1 MEAFLPAIGVANLE
15 VNSNSGVAT
24 KKLPRANNHLR
35 WWTILLVV
43 WLLGGWYAGS
53 HLMRGWVPADEGA
66 YAQSADR
73 ILHGELPHRDYF
85 EIYTGGLAY
94 LHAFVF
100 KVLGENFASMRV
112 ALFVFF
118 LPWVPTFFWSASRLV
133 TDWVAGVVTLIAVVW
148 SMPNYS
154 AAVPSWYNLFFAT
167 FGMAAMLK
175 YLEQKST
182 KWLFLAGVCGGCSI
196 LAKIP
201 GLYFVA
207 ACLLFF
213 AFYEQGESRAHPN
226 AQKSQGVFY
235 TLFLAVSVLLFALIV
250 ARLVFSTGGLEEVV
264 EFVVPAGA
272 ACAVI
277 LLGERSARRR
287 PDRERFQSL
296 LRLFLPFAFGVL
308 VPVAVFMVPYIRAHA
323 AESVLRGVF
332 VLTFRRLSYSQS
344 PPPITTML
352 PTFCLASILLLGV
365 WLRGIARWVL
375 CGAVAILFLYFFVRS
390 QHNPALFQIAWRSAY
405 WMIPVVVLVGTVL
418 VCRDLTSETRPE
430 HRLRNEQLFLV
441 LAVVSVCTLVQFPFC
456 MPIFFCYVSPLA
468 ILAAVAV
475 LRGFPAMSKTL
486 LAVVAAGFLLFPV
499 FRFTPPFI
507 YFMGSSYQ
515 PNPETQ
521 PLDLPGA
528 GNLRVEPASVPIYHR
543 LIALIKQH
551 AGDGEIYAAPD
562 SPQVYFLAG
571 CKNPTRELFDFF
583 DENYPDLPGTLELM
597 DTHSIRVV
605 VLNTLPD
612 FSPALPADIHDAL
625 VRRFPQTEKVGPF
638 EVRWRE

>member
-1 MEAFLPAIGVANLE
+1 MEAFLDAIEVANLE
-15 VNSNSGVAT
+15 ANSNSGVAT
-24 KKLPRANNHLR
+24 KKSPCANNRLR
-35 WWTILLVV
+35 WWSILLVV
-43 WLLGGWYAGS
+43 SLLGGWYAGS

-73 ILHGELPHRDYF
+73 ILQGELPHRDYF
-85 EIYTGGLAY
+85 EVYTGGLAY
-94 LHAFVF
+94 LHAFAF
-100 KVLGENFASMRV
+100 KVLGENFASMRIV
-112 ALFVFF
+112 LFLFF
-118 LPWVPTFFWSASRLV
+118 LAWVPTFFWSASRLV
-133 TDWVAGVVTLIAVVW
+133 TDWVAGVVTLMAVVW

-175 YLEQKST
+175 YLEQKSA

-213 AFYEQGESRAHPN
+213 AFYEQSESRADTN
-226 AQKSQGVFY
+226 AQKSPGVFY
-235 TLFLAVSVLLFALIV
+235 SLFLAISVLLFALIV
-250 ARLVFSTGGLEEVV
+250 ARLIFSTGGLEEVV
-264 EFVVPAGA
+264 EFVVPSGA
-272 ACAVI
+272 ICAVI
-277 LLGERSARRR
+277 LLGEQSARRR
-287 PDRERFQSL
+287 PDRERFASL
-296 LRLFLPFAFGVL
+296 LSLFLPFAFGIV

-323 AESVLRGVF
+323 AGSVLSGVF

-352 PTFCLASILLLGV
+352 PTFCMAGILLLGI
-365 WLRGIARWVL
+365 WLRGIARWIL
-375 CGAVAILFLYFFVRS
+375 CGATAILFLYFFVASRN
-390 QHNPALFQIAWRSAY
+390 NPVLFQIAWRSAY
-405 WMIPVVVLVGTVL
+405 WIIPVVVLVGTVL
-418 VCRDLTSETRPE
+418 LCRDLTREVRPDV
-430 HRLRNEQLFLV
+430 RLRNQQLFLV

-468 ILAAVAV
+468 ILAAVAII
-475 LRGFPAMSKTL
+475 RGVPAVSKAL
-486 LAVVAAGFLLFPV
+486 LGVMAAGFLLFPV
-499 FRFTPPFI
+499 FRFTPTFI
-507 YFMGSSYQ
+507 YLMGSSYQ
-515 PNPETQ
+515 PDPETQ
-521 PLDLPGA
+521 PLDLPEA
-528 GNLRVEPASVPIYHR
+528 GNLKVEPASVPIYHR
-543 LIALIKQH
+543 LISLIKQH
-551 AGDGEIYAAPD
+551 AGVGEIYAAPD

-571 CKNPTRELFDFF
+571 YKNPTRELFDFF
-583 DENYPDLPGTLELM
+583 DEKYPDLPGTIELM

-612 FSPALPADIHDAL
+612 FSPALPPDIHDAL